1 MSEGPHHFSAADPKL
16 AREACEVRLSGDS
29 PPMRLLSDG
38 RCRLQSRDLFKPNT
52 PYEAEK
58 GVDGSVRLVELVPKE
73 IPVVKPRRTKEAFL
87 MLPVK
92 LDRQTVR
99 AAVR

>member
-1 MSEGPHHFSAADPKL
+1 
-16 AREACEVRLSGDS
+16 
-29 PPMRLLSDG
+29 MRLLSDY

-58 GVDGSVRLVELVPKE
+58 GPDGAVRLVELVPKE
-73 IPVVKPRRTKEAFL
+73 VRVVKPRRTRQGFL

-92 LDRQTVR
+92 LDPQAVR
-99 AAVR
+99 AAVRADRDER